1 MRKSRGN
8 RKQRGPQ
15 NQLADQGFLLCAR
28 SLSSPLLLPLL
39 CRSPLARNRPR
50 TLLKPL
56 QKTQLLTPKQTLTP
70 LAPLLL
76 KAPKLLLLAPKPLVT
91 LLLLVQK
98 KLLLVQKTLLL
109 RLKPKHRAKRRLK
122 PRLTN
127 QLSQHSLKRSGRYL
141 RVPPFSYARC
151 ADLIGLQDCCSVL
164 PNLETNHSPPAR
176 ETGQNDAGLHAD

>member
-127 QLSQHSLKRSGRYL
+127 QLSQHSLKKIGAVPSGAALFLCAMCGVLPVYRIA
-141 RVPPFSYARC
+141 PARC
-151 ADLIGLQDCCSVL
+151 QSAN
-164 PNLETNHSPPAR
+164 PTNPPVC
-176 ETGQNDAGLHAD
+176 AGSGAS